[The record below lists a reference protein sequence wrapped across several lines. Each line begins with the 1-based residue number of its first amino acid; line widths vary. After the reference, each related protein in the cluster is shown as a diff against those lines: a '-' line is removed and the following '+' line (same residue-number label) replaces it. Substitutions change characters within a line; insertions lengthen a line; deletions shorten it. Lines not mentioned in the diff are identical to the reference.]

1 MPSCRLS
8 PGQVAD
14 APELLVLAALDTN
27 LWTLQVALNAS
38 FPELLDEWDRR
49 TDGPAWRAAR
59 GLSHAAESLN
69 RAIDRYRNIL
79 QAERSP
85 PPSNDDLPF

>member
-1 MPSCRLS
+1 MASCRLS
-8 PGQVAD
+8 PEQVAD

-27 LWTLQVALNAS
+27 LWTLQVALYAA

-49 TDGPAWRAAR
+49 TDSPAWRAAR
-59 GLSHAAESLN
+59 GLSHAADSLN
-69 RAIDRYRNIL
+69 RAIDRYRKIL

-85 PPSNDDLPF
+85 PPSNEDLPF